1 MFAALRFLLGCVG
14 QEFWRGARARRAM
27 SGEAL
32 PVALVSLVRRNRRR
46 YGGYLVHAGVALLFV
61 GIAASSAFQHAATPR
76 CRPGQTAQ
84 RRRLRDPLRPPDG
97 EISTRDGRLE
107 KINLGAT

>member
-1 MFAALRFLLGCVG
+1 MFAACGFLLGCVG

-46 YGGYLVHAGVALLFV
+46 YGGYLVHAAWRCC
-61 GIAASSAFQHAATPR
+61 SSASP
-76 CRPGQTAQ
+76 
-84 RRRLRDPLRPPDG
+84 RRRRS
-97 EISTRDGRLE
+97 ST
-107 KINLGAT
+107 